1 MGHKV
6 RHRNETINLNAFFD
20 VSLWIRIKGTLFNDG
35 STLDKMVNMC
45 QLQMSIDE
53 MTLMLAMW

>member
-1 MGHKV
+1 M
-6 RHRNETINLNAFFD
+6 RHRSETINLNAFFD

-53 MTLMLAMW
+53 MTLMLAM